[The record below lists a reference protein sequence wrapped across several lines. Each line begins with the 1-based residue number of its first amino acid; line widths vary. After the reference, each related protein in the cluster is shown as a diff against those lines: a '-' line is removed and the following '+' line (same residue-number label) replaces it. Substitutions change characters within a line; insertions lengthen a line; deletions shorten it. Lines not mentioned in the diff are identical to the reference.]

1 MNYLNFESN
10 GNFPINKY
18 MSGTYHVGHYGLKDF
33 SIPVKV
39 IAKGKDYITVKPLED
54 IKLDW
59 TGKNGDNH
67 IETYNTNESIVVNPN
82 CVSEEPFYPIPEFI
96 KPDEYTISPKRANE
110 IVENLIDTIIL
121 ENDNINNQI
130 AEFKKIG
137 FSDNEITD
145 LHLATE
151 TELQQYVNEELD
163 KLFER

>member
-18 MSGTYHVGHYGLKDF
+18 MSGAYHVGHYGLKDF

-39 IAKGKDYITVKPLED
+39 IAKGKDYIVVPLED
-54 IKLDW
+54 IKLEW
-59 TGKNGDNH
+59 TGKNGDKH
-67 IETYNTNESIVVNPN
+67 IETYNTNESIAVNPN
-82 CVSEEPFYPIPEFI
+82 CVSEEPSYPIPEFV

-110 IVENLIDTIIL
+110 IVENLIDNIIL
-121 ENDNINNQI
+121 ENDNKNNQI

-151 TELQQYVNEELD
+151 TELQQYLNEELD

>member
-18 MSGTYHVGHYGLKDF
+18 MSGAYHVGHYGLKDF

-39 IAKGKDYITVKPLED
+39 IAKGKNYIVKPLEN
-54 IKLDW
+54 IKLEW
-59 TGKNGDNH
+59 TGKHGDNH
-67 IETYNTNESIVVNPN
+67 IETYNANETIAVNPN
-82 CVSEEPFYPIPEFI
+82 CVSEEPSYPIPEFI

-121 ENDNINNQI
+121 ENDNKNNQI

-151 TELQQYVNEELD
+151 TELQQYLNEELD